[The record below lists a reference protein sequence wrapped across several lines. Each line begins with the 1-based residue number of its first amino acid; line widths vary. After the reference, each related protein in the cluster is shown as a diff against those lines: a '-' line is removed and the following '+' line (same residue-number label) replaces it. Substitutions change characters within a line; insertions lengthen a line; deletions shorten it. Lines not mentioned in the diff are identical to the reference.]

1 MNEIHECLTR
11 QDLALS
17 FKEYVFKEK
26 NSPFCQFQAEHIEN
40 IKCTKRKLQI
50 VHALSNSVILLPGG
64 VRKPL
69 CYHRSRID
77 SIIFPS
83 QNYLEEYKR
92 QISKY
97 ENCEN
102 SKANGFS

>member
-1 MNEIHECLTR
+1 MNIITQCLTR

-26 NSPFCQFQAEHIEN
+26 NSPFCQFEAEHIEN
-40 IKCTKRKLQI
+40 LKCTKRKLQI
-50 VHALSNSVILLPGG
+50 VDALSNSVIILPGG
-64 VRKPL
+64 ARKPL

-77 SIIFPS
+77 NIIFPS
-83 QNYLEEYKR
+83 QNYLDEYKK
-92 QISKY
+92 QILKY

-102 SKANGFS
+102 SKTNGLP